1 MATHVQ
7 THPDHRNEETW
18 GGPFFSIAT
27 PIIAA
32 VLSLLLAIVVVLTA
46 K

>member
-1 MATHVQ
+1 VGRA
-7 THPDHRNEETW
+7 
-18 GGPFFSIAT
+18 FFSIAT

-32 VLSLLLAIVVVLTA
+32 VLSLLLAVVVVLTT